1 MSRMRI
7 EETDITTDSIFQML
21 LDNFP
26 DMIHSV
32 DDEGNLV
39 YTNRTAETLL
49 GYTGDE
55 LLSMNIREI
64 YADEVLEA
72 VEKGFSDLKERGDY
86 SIESMMKAK
95 DGTRIPVEIRSFS
108 IYSDEGSFVR
118 TFSIVRD
125 IRRIKDL
132 QDSLVHAGRLAAVGE
147 LASGVAHDIDNPL
160 TVIVLSDEMIV
171 RLLKKAE
178 EEGLDPP
185 VGKVRELASD
195 VLRASASIRK
205 LSNHLRNFSRGMT
218 EKREYVDLYSSFG
231 DALFMTNNKVVTAGV
246 DVRTEVGAGQH
257 FVHACP
263 NHVEQVFIN
272 LISNACDAMAGRD
285 KRELLL
291 TVTSRDFE
299 GEDCWACNVADTG
312 TGIPEEIQKEIFNS
326 FFTTKEPGKG
336 TGLGLSICRGIIAE
350 YGGIIDI
357 DSTPGEGSVFSVILP
372 KADMEPGQSDQ

>member
-7 EETDITTDSIFQML
+7 QETDIATDTIFQML

-49 GYTGDE
+49 GYTAEE
-55 LLSMNIREI
+55 LLGMNIRQI

-72 VEKGFSDLKERGDY
+72 VEKGFSDLKQRGDY
-86 SIESMMKAK
+86 SIESIMKAR

-108 IYSDEGSFVR
+108 IYDDNGAFVR

-147 LASGVAHDIDNPL
+147 LAAGVAHDIDNPL

-171 RLLKKAE
+171 RLLNKAE
-178 EEGLDPP
+178 EEGEDPP
-185 VGKVRELASD
+185 VGKLRELARD
-195 VLRASASIRK
+195 VLRASSSIRK

-218 EKREYVDLYSSFG
+218 EKREYVDLYTSLG
-231 DALFMTNNKVVTAGV
+231 DALFMTNNKVVTACV
-246 DVRTEVGAGQH
+246 DVRSDVGKGQH
-257 FVHACP
+257 FVHVCP

-272 LISNACDAMAGRD
+272 LISNACDAMAGRE

-291 TVTSRDFE
+291 TVTSQEFE
-299 GEDCWACNVADTG
+299 GEDCWACHVADTG
-312 TGIPEEIQKEIFNS
+312 TGIPEEIRKEIFNS

-357 DSTPGEGSVFSVILP
+357 ESTPGEGSVFSVLLP
-372 KADMEPGQSDQ
+372 KADME